1 MYKQLFIVLASL
13 IIVGTISALIIKFI
27 SNRAEPFSVEEQKK
41 RSDATFV
48 YNYLKPYNKSGL
60 KAKDFENYLTVLV
73 DNKIMNKN
81 LYKYDNYLYFVTS
94 NDFGR
99 MTVNLIL
106 GVM

>member
-1 MYKQLFIVLASL
+1 MYKELFIVLASI
-13 IIVGTISALIIKFI
+13 IIVGTISALIITLI
-27 SNRAEPFSVEEQKK
+27 SNKTEPFSIEDQKK
-41 RSDATFV
+41 LSDATFV
-48 YNYLKPYNKSGL
+48 YNYLKPYNKSGS

-73 DNKIMNKN
+73 DNKITNKN

-106 GVM
+106 SVM